1 MRLFA
6 SAQATFLRVESIT
19 GDVLRLRGGSHRAIV
34 EVGSLSFNLQG
45 PAEQEAILASYA
57 AFLNSLTF
65 PIQIVVRVLPI
76 DVDRFLEVIEDR
88 AREVLPEL
96 LAALA
101 RDYCAFVR
109 RLARHRT
116 LLERRYYVVVPAS
129 DPARPRDRG
138 FGLFGRPPSSRRDDD
153 VSATQLAFRCEEVA
167 RQLGRCGLSV
177 RRLTGDEIA
186 ELLYLCACD
195 ELARVQR
202 FGQELSD
209 YTTLV
214 VDTSSK
220 T

>member
-1 MRLFA
+1 MTLFA
-6 SAQATFLRVESIT
+6 STQATFLRVEAIAD
-19 GDVLRLRGGSHRAIV
+19 DVLCLRDGPHRAIV

-65 PIQIVVRVLPI
+65 PIQILVRVLPI
-76 DVDRFLEVIEDR
+76 DVDRFLAEIEDR
-88 AREVLPEL
+88 AREVLPEP

-116 LLERRYYVVVPAS
+116 LLERRYYLVVPAP
-129 DPARPRDRG
+129 DLPRPGKRG
-138 FGLFGRPPSSRRDDD
+138 FGLFGRPPSLRRDDD
-153 VSATQLAFRCEEVA
+153 AIATQLAFRCEEVA

-177 RRLTGDEIA
+177 RRLSGDEIA
-186 ELLYLCACD
+186 ELLYRCACD

-202 FGQELSD
+202 LGQELGD

-214 VDTSSK
+214 VRASAK
-220 T
+220 A